1 MHAIQMKRPLIAIL
15 ILVLALAGFLAWR
28 WMSRSVVEVYVA
40 KRGNAVSAVYGT
52 VKVVYCASAKVRART
67 GGNVR
72 FAKPATQGIGAEV
85 KKGELIAEIVNEDLD
100 REISK
105 AEAELNT
112 ARQRR
117 ELGPQSLPALK
128 TLEANVARLVK
139 LAEERNVS
147 ASELE
152 RIRNELQSVRQEV
165 TRQELELDR
174 AVTVLTEQYQTLLAR
189 KERCRLV
196 APVDGTITAMSVLNG
211 DYVADHAFPFT
222 VSTKCTFVEGQVNEE
237 DVGSIKPKMQAKVRL
252 YSYPHVDFEATVRQ
266 VMPTANNQ
274 RYPVILDLK
283 NPPDNLLA
291 GMTGEVNVI
300 IGHRE
305 NALIVPT
312 RALVAN
318 KVFVVNHGVV
328 QPRPVRVGFRNIER
342 AEIVEG
348 LQEGDRVVVADQD
361 LLVPGQR
368 VRAIAINP

>member
-1 MHAIQMKRPLIAIL
+1 MKRFVITIL
-15 ILVLALAGFLAWR
+15 AVVLALAVFLTWR
-28 WMSRSVVEVYVA
+28 WMARPVVEVYVVR
-40 KRGNAVSAVYGT
+40 RGTAVSAVYGT
-52 VKVVYCASAKVRART
+52 VKVVYCASANVRART
-67 GGNVR
+67 GGVIR
-72 FAKPATQGIGAEV
+72 FAEPATKGVGAEV

-105 AEAELNT
+105 AEAEWKT
-112 ARQRR
+112 ARERQK
-117 ELGPQSLPALK
+117 LGPQSLPALK

-174 AVTVLTEQYQTLLAR
+174 AMAVLTEQYQTLLAR

-196 APVDGTITAMSVLNG
+196 APVDGTITAMTVLNG
-211 DYVADHAFPFT
+211 DFVADHAFPFT

-237 DVGSIKPKMQAKVRL
+237 DVGSITPKMAAKVRL
-252 YSYPHVDFEATVRQ
+252 YSYPNVDFEATVRQ
-266 VMPTANNQ
+266 VMPNATNQ
-274 RYPVILDLK
+274 RYPVVLDLK
-283 NPPDNLLA
+283 SPPENLLA

-300 IGHRE
+300 INQRD

-312 RALVAN
+312 RALVAD

-328 QPRPVRVGFRNIER
+328 QPRPARVGFRNIER

-361 LLVPGQR
+361 LLAPGQR
-368 VRAIAINP
+368 VRALAINP